1 MDIIKLNQLSGI
13 TEDRISRLA
22 GMLSDSRHESIRLF
36 SAPGRVEIG
45 GNHTDHQHGR
55 VLAAAVEYC
64 MLAAAVPAINDSIH
78 IDSVGFGAI
87 DVSLEDLSPVKEK
100 EGTSESFV
108 RGVAEYLSNKGY
120 KLHGFDAAMDSDVP
134 AGGSMSSSA
143 CFGVLIGAIINGLF
157 NNGEIPYQELAMAA
171 KYAENVHFGKPC
183 GLMDQMASACGGFV
197 FIDFK
202 DEASPLVEKVDF
214 DFQSSGY
221 TLCILNSKGSH
232 ASLTDQY
239 ASIPEEMFTVAR
251 AMGKDYLR
259 EVSPEEFYSRIGT
272 LRGTVSD
279 RALMRAMHF
288 FDDDR
293 RAEEEK
299 NALKDSDIDRF
310 LSLIEESG
318 ASSQQV
324 LENVSPEDPGNR
336 SLAFSIAYAKH
347 LLAGKGA
354 CRVQGGGFAGT
365 AEAFVPDEDLEEFS
379 RKFTDVFGDNSVL
392 VSRIRKYGAIEIE
405 IDR

>member
-1 MDIIKLNQLSGI
+1 MEKVSYRLVPGI
-13 TEDRISRLA
+13 TEERMDKLGKI
-22 GMLSDSRHESIRLF
+22 LSPHGAVRARFF

-64 MLAAAVPAINDSIH
+64 MLASAETCEEDSIH
-78 IDSVGFGAI
+78 IESQGFGSI
-87 DVSLEDLSPVKEK
+87 DVSLEDLSPVRED
-100 EGTSESFV
+100 EGTSKAFV
-108 RGVAEYLSNKGY
+108 RGVAEYLADRGY
-120 KLHGFDAAMDSDVP
+120 ALGGFSAVIDSDVP

-143 CFGVLIGAIINGLF
+143 CFGVLIGAVISGLF
-157 NNGEIPYQELAMAA
+157 NGNSIAEAELAKAA

-197 FIDFK
+197 FIDFR
-202 DEASPLVEKVDF
+202 DEGSPEVEKIDF
-214 DFQSSGY
+214 DFADCGY

-239 ASIPEEMFTVAR
+239 ASIPAEMFTVAK
-251 AMGKDYLR
+251 ALGKDYLR
-259 EVSPEEFYSRIGT
+259 EVDPREFYDSIGRI
-272 LRGTVSD
+272 RGEVSD

-288 FDDDR
+288 FDDDMR
-293 RAEEEK
+293 VVREK
-299 NALKDSDIDRF
+299 DALKASDINGF
-310 LSLIEESG
+310 LRLINESG

-324 LENVSPEDPGNR
+324 LENVSPEDPANR

-347 LLAGKGA
+347 LLNGKGA

-365 AEAFVPDEDLEEFS
+365 AEAFVPDDEVEEFS
-379 RKFTDVFGDNSVL
+379 RRFTEVFGENSVL
-392 VSRIRKYGAIEIE
+392 ISGIRRYGAVEIE
-405 IDR
+405 R

>member
-1 MDIIKLNQLSGI
+1 MEKVSYRLVPGI
-13 TEDRISRLA
+13 TEERMDKLGKILSSNGA
-22 GMLSDSRHESIRLF
+22 GEARFF

-64 MLAAAVPAINDSIH
+64 MLASAATCEQDVIH
-78 IDSVGFGAI
+78 IESLGFGSI
-87 DVSLEDLSPVKEK
+87 DVSLEDLSPVRED
-100 EGTSESFV
+100 EGTSKAFV
-108 RGVAEYLSNKGY
+108 RGVAEYLADRGY
-120 KLHGFDAAMDSDVP
+120 ALGGFSAVIDSDVP

-143 CFGVLIGAIINGLF
+143 CFGVLIGAVISGLF
-157 NNGEIPYQELAMAA
+157 NGNSIAEAELAKAA

-197 FIDFK
+197 FIDFR
-202 DEASPLVEKVDF
+202 DEGSPEVEKIDF
-214 DFQSSGY
+214 DFADCGY

-239 ASIPEEMFTVAR
+239 ASIPAEMFTVAK
-251 AMGKDYLR
+251 ALGKDYLR
-259 EVSPEEFYSRIGT
+259 EVDPREFYDSIGRI
-272 LRGTVSD
+272 RGEVSD

-288 FDDDR
+288 FDDDM
-293 RAEEEK
+293 RAVMEK
-299 NALKDSDIDRF
+299 DALKASDINGF
-310 LSLIEESG
+310 LRLINESG

-324 LENVSPEDPGNR
+324 LENVSPEDPANR

-347 LLAGKGA
+347 LLNGKGA

-365 AEAFVPDEDLEEFS
+365 AEAFVPDDEVEEFS
-379 RKFTDVFGDNSVL
+379 RRFTEVFGENSVL
-392 VSRIRKYGAIEIE
+392 ISGIRRYGAVEIE
-405 IDR
+405 R

>member
-1 MDIIKLNQLSGI
+1 MDRICYELVPGI
-13 TEDRISRLA
+13 TGERMNKLEDV
-22 GMLSDSRHESIRLF
+22 LSVTEGSGARFF

-64 MLAAAVPAINDSIH
+64 MLAAAEKNASGMIH
-78 IDSVGFGAI
+78 IESLGFGGI
-87 DVSLEDLSPVKEK
+87 DVSLSDLSPVHED
-100 EGTSESFV
+100 EGTSAAFV
-108 RGVAEYLSNKGY
+108 RGVAEYLRDCGY
-120 KLHGFDAAMDSDVP
+120 RIGGLSAVIDSDVP

-143 CFGVLIGAIINGLF
+143 CFGVLVGAIISGLF
-157 NNGEIPYQELAMAA
+157 NGGNIEEAELAKAA
-171 KYAENVHFGKPC
+171 KYAENIHFGKPC

-197 FIDFK
+197 FIDFR
-202 DEASPLVEKVDF
+202 DESSPAVEKIDF
-214 DFQSSGY
+214 DFGRSGY

-239 ASIPEEMFTVAR
+239 ASIPAEMFTVAK
-251 AMGKDYLR
+251 ALGKDYLR
-259 EVSPEEFYSRIGT
+259 EVDPDDFYSNIGR
-272 LRGTVSD
+272 LRGKVSD

-293 RAEEEK
+293 RAVQEK
-299 NALKDSDIDRF
+299 DALKASDIDEF
-310 LSLIEESG
+310 LRLINESG

-324 LENVSPEDPGNR
+324 LENVSPEDPSNR

-347 LLAGKGA
+347 LLDGRGA

-365 AEAFVPDEDLEEFS
+365 AEAFVPNDMVQEFS
-379 RKFTDVFGDNSVL
+379 RRFTEVFGENSVL
-392 VSRIRKYGAIEIE
+392 ISGIRRYGAVEIE
-405 IDR
+405 R

>member
-1 MDIIKLNQLSGI
+1 MEIVCRELVPGI
-13 TEDRISRLA
+13 TRERIGRLTEILPEA
-22 GMLSDSRHESIRLF
+22 NRSSARLF

-64 MLAAAVPAINDSIH
+64 MLSAAAPNGSDIIH
-78 IDSVGFGAI
+78 IDSVGFSSFDI
-87 DVSLEDLSPVKEK
+87 SVEDLSPVKEQ

-108 RGVAEYLSNKGY
+108 RGVADYLKTKGY
-120 KLHGFDAAMDSDVP
+120 KVAGFTAALDSDVP

-143 CFGVLIGAIINGLF
+143 CFGVLVGAIINGLF
-157 NNGEIPYQELAMAA
+157 NDGAISAEELAKAA

-183 GLMDQMASACGGFV
+183 GLMDQMASAFGGFV

-202 DEASPLVEKVDF
+202 DESSPVVEKIDF
-214 DFQSSGY
+214 GFSECGY

-232 ASLTDQY
+232 AALTDQY
-239 ASIPEEMFTVAR
+239 ASIPAEMLSVAE
-251 AMGKDYLR
+251 AMGRKYLR
-259 EVSPEEFYSRIGT
+259 EVDPDDFYSRLGE
-272 LRGTVSD
+272 LRNRVSD

-288 FDDDR
+288 FSDDA

-299 NALKDSDIDRF
+299 DALKASDIDHF
-310 LSLIEESG
+310 LQLINASG
-318 ASSQQV
+318 ESSQQV
-324 LENVSPEDPGNR
+324 LENVSPEDPSNR

-347 LLAGKGA
+347 LLGGRGA

-365 AEAFVPDEDLEEFS
+365 AEAFVPDDEVEEFTE
-379 RKFTDVFGDNSVL
+379 KFTEVFGENSVL
-392 VSRIRKYGAIEIE
+392 ISSIRKYGAVEIE
-405 IDR
+405 K